1 MSRVVE
7 HFAARRLE
15 QVFAGCF
22 ARGWRTVLEGGV
34 NEPYYRPATGES
46 DMHRLFY
53 RSDYF
58 ASALHEVAH
67 WCIAGEQRRQLA
79 DFGYWY
85 TPDGRS
91 PQQQRA
97 FEAVEVKPQA
107 LEWFFSMACGY
118 RFRISVDNLGAA
130 HAGEHDTGPFTR
142 EVLSQARA
150 WQQSHLPQRAELFF
164 NALSREFATGLTPG
178 GLELDLAG
186 LA

>member
-1 MSRVVE
+1 ME
-7 HFAARRLE
+7 HFAASRLE

-22 ARGWRTVLEGGV
+22 SRGWRTVLEGGV
-34 NEPYYRPATGES
+34 NEPYYQPATGEC

-67 WCIAGEQRRQLA
+67 WCIAGERRRQLA

-91 PQQQRA
+91 PQQQSA
-97 FEAVEVKPQA
+97 FEAVEAKPQA
-107 LEWFFSMACGY
+107 LEWFFSLACGY

-130 HAGEHDTGPFTR
+130 QAGEHDTTPFR
-142 EVLSQARA
+142 QRVLAQARA
-150 WQQSHLPQRAELFF
+150 WQQSRLPPRAELFF
-164 NALSREFATGLTPG
+164 SALSREFGTELKPG
-178 GLELDLAG
+178 DPELDLAG